1 MIRIILLLFVASLLA
16 SCSED
21 DSSRN
26 TIEYFE
32 THLQADMSHSELM
45 FVFGRP
51 DKDLGSGIHIY
62 VFTLDDATEVRVGIT
77 DKILYAT
84 HLDQDGNVLK
94 VLI

>member
-1 MIRIILLLFVASLLA
+1 MVRIILLLFVASLLD

-26 TIEYFE
+26 TVEYFE
-32 THLQADMSHSELM
+32 THLKSDMSRAKLM
-45 FVFGRP
+45 FVFGKP

-62 VFTLDDATEVRVGIT
+62 VYTLDDATEVRVDIT

-84 HLDQDGNVLK
+84 QLDKDENVLK